1 MSRHIGLD
9 AIKLVLAPRDE
20 GDVLDGVKPGPEKAP
35 EKQPVPAKEPAKKK
49 DDDDDDEMLDS
60 AGEYQANDL
69 ALKAA
74 AAVQEWAETPL
85 SELDEGEG
93 SGDRLFSLLAGI
105 VDQDM
110 DGELSDDESELLN
123 TAASI
128 AAEYVVS
135 KGVTEEDAVALLTDF
150 DNELAETVQGLV
162 VESLPDGEDAADA
175 DIDAFVFGD
184 GSDDAVL
191 DSAGKSEAVLIR
203 SGRVIGVVNTNLKN
217 GTTVSYGWSKTADG
231 TLVEVGKAKVSRDK
245 KLLKPEATYDL
256 ETPYINLGSGPV
268 LDSVVTQ
275 DVLDAVYKK
284 KIVVRAGKKIRINK
298 RVSGKVRLS
307 AKQKMAVR
315 KMLRKSHSAK
325 AQVRRAK
332 SMKIRKRSGL

>member
-1 MSRHIGLD
+1 MSRHVGLD
-9 AIKLVLAPRDE
+9 AIKQLLKPADS
-20 GDVLDGVKPGPEKAP
+20 GAVLDGVKPDDAP
-35 EKQPVPAKEPAKKK
+35 KAKEPEPKK
-49 DDDDDDEMLDS
+49 DDVLDS
-60 AGEYQANDL
+60 AAEYQINDL

-85 SELDEGEG
+85 SELDDGEG

-110 DGELSDDESELLN
+110 DGELSDEESELLN
-123 TAASI
+123 DAASI
-128 AAEYVVS
+128 AAEYMVS
-135 KGVTEEDAVALLTDF
+135 KGVPTDDATELLTDF

-184 GSDDAVL
+184 GSDE
-191 DSAGKSEAVLIR
+191 S
-203 SGRVIGVVNTNLKN
+203 
-217 GTTVSYGWSKTADG
+217 
-231 TLVEVGKAKVSRDK
+231 
-245 KLLKPEATYDL
+245 
-256 ETPYINLGSGPV
+256 
-268 LDSVVTQ
+268 
-275 DVLDAVYKK
+275 VLDAVYKK
-284 KIVVRAGKKIRINK
+284 KVVVRAGKKIRINK

-325 AQVRRAK
+325 AQIRRAK
-332 SMKIRKRSGL
+332 SMKVRNRSGL